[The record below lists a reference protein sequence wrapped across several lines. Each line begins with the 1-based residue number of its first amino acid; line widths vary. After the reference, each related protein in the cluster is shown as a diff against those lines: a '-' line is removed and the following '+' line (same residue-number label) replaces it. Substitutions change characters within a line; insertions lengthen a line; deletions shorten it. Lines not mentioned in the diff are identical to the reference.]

1 MQSLSCWT
9 FFQGEGGGSSHC
21 HWISGKYHQMIAN
34 NEKMVLLCFNIRLL
48 SGWLVCFHPD
58 TIAAGWALGNLSSV
72 NMELML
78 FQREGQKKKKQT
90 PAATETQT
98 TESVTQIIKCAARIE
113 DDVPDTTGVKTVPL
127 QQKTRTCSA
136 PNSLYTRSFLSDCTN
151 THYCWCYTHS
161 PQSPTSTE
169 FSRIEKK
176 CKNPA
181 PV

>member
-78 FQREGQKKKKQT
+78 FQREGQKKKPNPSSNRNTNHWICHTDYKVCRQDRRRCTWHNRSENSTTAAKDQDLFSTKQSVYEVI
-90 PAATETQT
+90 PQWLYQHSLLLVLYSFP
-98 TESVTQIIKCAARIE
+98 SVTNIYR
-113 DDVPDTTGVKTVPL
+113 V
-127 QQKTRTCSA
+127 
-136 PNSLYTRSFLSDCTN
+136 
-151 THYCWCYTHS
+151 
-161 PQSPTSTE
+161 
-169 FSRIEKK
+169 
-176 CKNPA
+176 
-181 PV
+181 